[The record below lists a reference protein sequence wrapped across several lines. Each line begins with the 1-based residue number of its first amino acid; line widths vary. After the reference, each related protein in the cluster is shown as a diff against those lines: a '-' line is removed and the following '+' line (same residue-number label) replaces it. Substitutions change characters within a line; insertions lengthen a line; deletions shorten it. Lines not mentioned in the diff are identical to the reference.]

1 MNQWKTIEKIIRDEN
16 EKCIH
21 FSFLFIKGET
31 MKNWYLIYKKENFR
45 KIKNCES
52 LTPIQKIILA
62 NRNIT
67 KQSEIDMIA
76 EHNIKKM
83 YSPFL
88 LKDMDKAVD
97 IVFDSMMNGE
107 RIRIVGDYDQD
118 GIAATTILHKG
129 LSNFYEDVSYAIPN
143 RVEEGYGLNNSIVQ
157 KCLDENISLII
168 TCDNGIAA
176 FDAIDFAINNGIKVI
191 ITDHHEV
198 IKENGK
204 DILPK
209 ANAILNPWRSDDNST
224 FKKIC
229 GALVAYKLV
238 EAMHDKYGADLGIDK
253 KKVYSL
259 LQYAALGT
267 VVDMMELVDE
277 NRLVVVEGLKYLNK
291 TNNPGL
297 KALLYELNWNKEID
311 VYTIGFIIGPIINA
325 SGRIYTAKLGVE
337 LFLEEDEEIV
347 IEYARE
353 LISINQ
359 KRKEMTLDSVE
370 FAIQKILDEK
380 LFLNDIII
388 LYNED
393 IHESIC
399 GLVAGRIKDRFN
411 KPTIVFTDASN
422 GTDGLVKG
430 SGRSIDAYDM
440 HKKLSEF
447 SHLYTA
453 FGGHKKAC
461 GLSMEKK
468 KLNELIIGLNSN
480 SGLKEDDFVKSIEFD
495 YALNFKYI
503 NLKIIDEISK
513 LEPFGYG
520 FKKPMF
526 ATKSVL
532 IKNISLIGKN
542 KNVMRYVFQEGEH
555 VLQGISFNIEEEME
569 TYKAKFN
576 IEDVE
581 EIEKLI
587 GQKIDIVYKLSVNN
601 YNDLKNIQLEIEAVR

>member
-129 LSNFYEDVSYAIPN
+129 FSNFYEDVSYAIPN